1 VAHQAAPDS
10 RVVYVD
16 NDPLVIRHAEAL
28 LTSSHADGTDYI
40 EADLHGPV
48 SIVNAARATLNF
60 TRPIALML
68 MGVLGHIRIQD
79 GDQLARSIVEELKD
93 ALPSGSYLAL
103 YDGTNTSMAYV
114 EAIRL
119 YNEGGSL
126 PYHLRSPKLLDAFF
140 DGFERIEPGLVQIQ
154 QWRPEPTPFEVTND
168 VDAWGGLA
176 RKP

>member
-1 VAHQAAPDS
+1 M
-10 RVVYVD
+10 
-16 NDPLVIRHAEAL
+16 LIHARAL
-28 LTSSHADGTDYI
+28 LTSRNAEGTDYI
-40 EADLHGPV
+40 NADLRDPKA
-48 SIVNAARATLNF
+48 ILEAARTKLDF

-68 MGVLGHIRIQD
+68 MGVLGHLEIQD
-79 GDQLARSIVEELKD
+79 DDQFARGIVEELKE
-93 ALPSGSYLAL
+93 ALPSGSYLAI

-126 PYHLRSPKLLDAFF
+126 PYFLRSPEQLARFF
-140 DGFERIEPGLVQIQ
+140 DGFERLDPGLVQIQ
-154 QWRPEPTPFEVTND
+154 QWRPDPIPLTAVTE